1 MSMKPVKTE
10 HLIKVLERIGFASAQ
25 RSESRAIFSHE
36 KTGAVISIPI
46 DRDEVPAIYLA
57 SVQGQVRNFGILSEE
72 KLAKMLYAPDPAYPR
87 PKKIAEPAM
96 PQGHR

>member
-1 MSMKPVKTE
+1 
-10 HLIKVLERIGFASAQ
+10 
-25 RSESRAIFSHE
+25 
-36 KTGAVISIPI
+36 
-46 DRDEVPAIYLA
+46 VPAIYLA